1 MALYS
6 MKTMLLYGNGA
17 YKYAD
22 GGVYD
27 GDWKDGMRHGKGT
40 YKWAD
45 GELYEGDWKAGK
57 KHGKGTI
64 TYANGN
70 KYEGDYV
77 DGKQHGKGTFKWTDG
92 DVYEGDWKDGKRH
105 GKGTYKWACGN
116 VYEGRWKD
124 GKRRGKGIYKYAE
137 TMDLAT
143 REKNMQE
150 LSKTVLIK
158 TMGFESANLCYYSDP
173 LGEKL
178 RRIRSLYLLL
188 LRNRFKLTA
197 PQFMTDANNN
207 VREIPLECPANRDWK
222 MAKMAFYNALD
233 VKQYIRETIPEGTR
247 TKYYNPRLLIVTLT
261 KWQKYIHEIVLN
273 DAISYYQ
280 KVPSQLPTEV
290 KSRIVSYLITPYILP
305 HL

>member
-1 MALYS
+1 

-27 GDWKDGMRHGKGT
+27 GNWKNGMRHGNGT
-40 YKWAD
+40 YKWAS
-45 GELYEGDWKAGK
+45 GSVYHGDWKG
-57 KHGKGTI
+57 
-64 TYANGN
+64 
-70 KYEGDYV
+70 
-77 DGKQHGKGTFKWTDG
+77 GKQHGKGTHKWTCG
-92 DVYEGDWKDGKRH
+92 DVYEGDWKDGKRN
-105 GKGTYKWACGN
+105 GKGTFKTASGE

-124 GKRRGKGIYKYAE
+124 SKKHGKGTFKSACGEVYEGRWKDDKKHGTGTYKYAE

-158 TMGFESANLCYYSDP
+158 TMGFDSPNLCYYSDP
-173 LGEKL
+173 LGEKF

-197 PQFMTDANNN
+197 PQFVTDANN

-222 MAKMAFYNALD
+222 MAKMAFYKALD

-261 KWQKYIHEIVLN
+261 KWQKYIHAIVLN
-273 DAISYYQ
+273 DAISYYK
-280 KVPSQLPTEV
+280 KVPNKIPTEV